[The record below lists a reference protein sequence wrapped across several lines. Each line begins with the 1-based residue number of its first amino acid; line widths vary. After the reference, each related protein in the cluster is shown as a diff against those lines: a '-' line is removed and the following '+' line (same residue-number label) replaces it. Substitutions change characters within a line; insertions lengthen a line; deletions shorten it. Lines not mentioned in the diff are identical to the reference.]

1 MVTVDEVEKNLGA
14 KVKDP
19 YGRVLGFLV
28 SIYSDIDGTVS
39 GVEVLR
45 EDGFLISVPSERVS
59 ITTEG
64 IVIIPEWR
72 IEAIK
77 VEQQLDRAR
86 KRLRALE
93 DLFLSKEISSQAY
106 EEMKK
111 GLEATLARLRER
123 SKQVR
128 GMLRKRLGEL
138 EDELLHIDKAINHLK
153 LGYTSGE
160 VGEQR
165 YKDSIEMLRSS
176 KNRALDEKRD
186 LEKHIELLEK
196 LETEASI
203 PQKIA
208 PEVQQPKIE
217 APQQAQQKP
226 IEVRIVS
233 S

>member
-1 MVTVDEVEKNLGA
+1 MVTVDEIEKSLGS

-39 GVEVLR
+39 GVEILR
-45 EDGFLISVPSERVS
+45 EDGFLSSVPSERVS

-72 IEAIK
+72 IEAFK

-93 DLFLSKEISSQAY
+93 DLFLSKEIGSQAY

-111 GLEATLARLRER
+111 SLEATLARLKER

-138 EDELLHIDKAINHLK
+138 EDEILHIDKAINHLK

-160 VGEQR
+160 IGEQR
-165 YKDSIEMLRSS
+165 YKDSVEMLRSS

-208 PEVQQPKIE
+208 PEIQQPKIE

>member
-45 EDGFLISVPSERVS
+45 EDGFLFSVPSERVS